1 MYFCNMYF
9 IFCDFA
15 HNKNGES
22 AHTITWGVVKMA
34 KMKKNAVMT
43 GVITGLA
50 VGTATTVVSSMM
62 SRKSVAVKKNAG
74 KAISAVASMI
84 SAMQG

>member
-1 MYFCNMYF
+1 
-9 IFCDFA
+9 
-15 HNKNGES
+15 
-22 AHTITWGVVKMA
+22 MA